1 MCELCVCFAANAPRS
16 QPQGAGANALK
27 AGWDGRSRLTF
38 PQERV
43 WSPQAPPTA
52 PRAQMCPLQY
62 TSVRSFPSQFQAPLS
77 TKSDTK
83 TLVHSNEKE
92 KTVQIPIVGEN
103 TEHFDSNTPK
113 TGVQIASVI
122 WGGSNDHQV
131 KGRNTQPHPE
141 LCNRGE
147 NCV

>member
-1 MCELCVCFAANAPRS
+1 MCLLCCKRSPRPTS
-16 QPQGAGANALK
+16 
-27 AGWDGRSRLTF
+27 RSRGECAEGRVGRKEQADF
-38 PQERV
+38 PTGASLV
-43 WSPQAPPTA
+43 PLAPTDGPTRTDVSFA
-52 PRAQMCPLQY
+52 LHV
-62 TSVRSFPSQFQAPLS
+62 TVRSFPSQFQAPLS
-77 TKSDTK
+77 MKSDTK

-113 TGVQIASVI
+113 TGVQITSVI